1 MCSVGET
8 QPNSNLDE
16 HEDGE
21 LVDEAVVETTFRCG
35 APQVDGAAAVQRELT
50 LESTASSQNPVI
62 LVDRKSLVEY
72 DYEDG
77 ELLDDAV
84 VATTF
89 NDKGRGEVKKEGSV
103 QADVAENERQNLD
116 GHEEGELVDD
126 VFVAT
131 TFNDKE
137 GGAVPLQAETG
148 QQEHENLDEHEDGE
162 LVDDAV
168 VATTF
173 SDKEGGELPVQAEA
187 AEKDHEDLDGH
198 EDGELVDDVVVATTF
213 DGKGDGELMDAAVV
227 ATTFNDKEGGEVPV
241 QAEAAEK
248 EHENSDGHEDGE
260 LMDDVLVATTFNGE
274 EDGELMDDAVVAT
287 TLDAKEDGDEPD
299 EDEAEEE
306 EEHELALESMVSRQ
320 NPTIVVDP
328 KLCQQ
333 CQTNEFK
340 YKCPKCTFK
349 SCSLDCSKLHKAE
362 KECDGVRKA
371 FPVVNRLGDYDDR
384 TSIDD
389 QNFHHHIRESLG
401 STPKGFLNREEAP
414 NHHTPSIP
422 FPQVLPD
429 GRRITPSSGQEKYLL
444 DNTCHRRIWLSFRDE
459 DRGVENSRHEQF
471 SDTIFWTVDLIFRK
485 MLQNGEISEYK
496 YRIHQVPETIR
507 VVTVLRQFLKP
518 RPFGPLVSKNDLD
531 LEKLAPFINAGVDH
545 VNVFM
550 PVPVVGYENKY
561 YPVES
566 DAPVLENTRNRFII
580 NHPVWVIVLD
590 DEFVDLELPTPEDLE
605 RLQARSQ
612 MERTAY
618 QPAHRGRGGGMRGR
632 GRGRGGPSNYR
643 GGGYGHQSSPTKY
656 DPAQPF
662 VPRPSGDVE
671 REKRQSDG
679 WQRNFP
685 AKRCRN
691 EQTYDRYDR
700 GDRRGGRPNRGRDRF
715 IRNREDRAPSFD
727 PFNPFDGPC
736 ALPLDS

>member
-137 GGAVPLQAETG
+137 GGEVPLQAET
-148 QQEHENLDEHEDGE
+148 DSRS
-162 LVDDAV
+162 
-168 VATTF
+168 T

-274 EDGELMDDAVVAT
+274 EDGELMDDVVVAT

-306 EEHELALESMVSRQ
+306 EEHELALESMVSCQ

-422 FPQVLPD
+422 FPQ
-429 GRRITPSSGQEKYLL
+429 EKYLL

-471 SDTIFWTVDLIFRK
+471 SDTIF
-485 MLQNGEISEYK
+485 
-496 YRIHQVPETIR
+496 
-507 VVTVLRQFLKP
+507 
-518 RPFGPLVSKNDLD
+518 
-531 LEKLAPFINAGVDH
+531 
-545 VNVFM
+545 
-550 PVPVVGYENKY
+550 
-561 YPVES
+561 
-566 DAPVLENTRNRFII
+566 
-580 NHPVWVIVLD
+580 
-590 DEFVDLELPTPEDLE
+590 
-605 RLQARSQ
+605 
-612 MERTAY
+612 
-618 QPAHRGRGGGMRGR
+618 
-632 GRGRGGPSNYR
+632 
-643 GGGYGHQSSPTKY
+643 
-656 DPAQPF
+656 
-662 VPRPSGDVE
+662 
-671 REKRQSDG
+671 
-679 WQRNFP
+679 
-685 AKRCRN
+685 
-691 EQTYDRYDR
+691 
-700 GDRRGGRPNRGRDRF
+700 
-715 IRNREDRAPSFD
+715 
-727 PFNPFDGPC
+727 
-736 ALPLDS
+736 